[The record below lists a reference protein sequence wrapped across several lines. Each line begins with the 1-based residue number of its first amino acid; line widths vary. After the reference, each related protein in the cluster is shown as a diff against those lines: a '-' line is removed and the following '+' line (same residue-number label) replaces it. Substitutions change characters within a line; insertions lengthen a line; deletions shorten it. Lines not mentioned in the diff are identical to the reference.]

1 MSRIVLAGA
10 FGQRNPGD
18 DALLASFARALSGH
32 EIVATSSAATTT
44 VPGCEL
50 VAPGDA
56 TAVMR
61 QVRAADAVV
70 FAGGTIF
77 KELRSA
83 TGRSPSDLLGRA
95 LAMGFGTRA
104 LGKPLA
110 LVGVGAAPLRLGRSR
125 MLARQLVRQANL
137 LVLRDEESADVLAD
151 AGAPAPF
158 RIGADAAWPL
168 LDDAPKGGVDVD
180 RDPCDEVVVAL
191 SHDAGDRDLADA
203 LAAMLVPVLAAGLPV
218 TLQPWQ
224 VGRVGQRDDID
235 LARAVNARL
244 GGTARLDVPPADL
257 PEARERFAGA
267 RLVVAQRFHALVAAA
282 SAGVPAIAYAHEP
295 KLVGLARRLRQ
306 PSLTPGEDPARLGAA
321 ILDAARMAQAPSAAA
336 VRSQVAAADEG
347 FRLLRLVLD
356 GGRNPD
362 ADTIG
367 SLPLRPDRWI
377 ASTTRGAPA

>member
-18 DALLASFARALSGH
+18 DALLESFARALAGH
-32 EIVATSSAATTT
+32 ELVATSAAPVSG
-44 VPGCEL
+44 VPGVEL
-50 VAPGDA
+50 VGTGDP

-61 QVRAADAVV
+61 RVRAADAVV

-77 KELRSA
+77 KELRPA
-83 TGRSPSDLLGRA
+83 TGRPPVDLLARA

-110 LVGVGAAPLRLGRSR
+110 LVGVGAAPLRRGRSR
-125 MLARQLVRQANL
+125 MLARRLVHQASL
-137 LVLRDEESADVLAD
+137 LVLRDEESADVLVD

-168 LDDAPKGGVDVD
+168 LDRPLDPPATT
-180 RDPCDEVVVAL
+180 RDDVVVAL
-191 SHDAGDRDLADA
+191 SHDAGDRDLADE
-203 LAAMLVPVLAAGLPV
+203 LAAMLVPVLAGGLAV
-218 TLQPWQ
+218 ALQPWQ
-224 VGRVGQRDDID
+224 LGRVGQRDDID

-244 GGTARLDVPPADL
+244 GGTARIEVPPADL
-257 PEARERFAGA
+257 LEARERSAQA

-295 KLVGLARRLRQ
+295 KLAGLARRLAQ

-321 ILDAARMAQAPSAAA
+321 ILAAAHAAQPPSAAA
-336 VRSQVAAADEG
+336 VRAQYAAAEEG

-367 SLPLRPDRWI
+367 SLPLRPRAW
-377 ASTTRGAPA
+377 ATPTREAVRL

>member
-1 MSRIVLAGA
+1 MARIVLAGA

-18 DALLASFARALSGH
+18 DALLDAFAQALAGH
-32 EIVATSSAATTT
+32 EIIATSSAPATS
-44 VPGCEL
+44 VPGCDV
-50 VAPGDA
+50 VAPGDP

-61 QVRAADAVV
+61 RVRAADAVV

-77 KELRSA
+77 KELRPA
-83 TGRSPSDLLGRA
+83 TGRAPMDLLARA

-104 LGKPLA
+104 LGKQLA
-110 LVGVGAAPLRLGRSR
+110 LVGVGAAPLRRGRSR
-125 MLARQLVRQANL
+125 LLARRLVHQANL
-137 LVLRDEESADVLAD
+137 LVLRDEESAGVLVD

-168 LDDAPKGGVDVD
+168 LDRELEVEAGA
-180 RDPCDEVVVAL
+180 RDEVIVAL
-191 SHDAGDRDLADA
+191 SHDAGDRELADE

-218 TLQPWQ
+218 SLQPWQ
-224 VGRVGQRDDID
+224 VGRVGRRDDID

-244 GGTARLDVPPADL
+244 GGTARLEVPPADL
-257 PEARERFAGA
+257 LEARERFAGA
-267 RLVVAQRFHALVAAA
+267 RLVVAQRFHALVTAA

-295 KLVGLARRLRQ
+295 KLAGLARRLAQ
-306 PSLTPGEDPARLGAA
+306 PTLTPGEDPARLGAA
-321 ILDAARMAQAPSAAA
+321 ILDAARAGRPPSAAA
-336 VRSQVAAADEG
+336 VRAQYAAAEEG

-367 SLPLRPDRWI
+367 SLPLRPENWI
-377 ASTTRGAPA
+377 HRGVVA

>member
-1 MSRIVLAGA
+1 MSRLVLAGA

-18 DALLASFARALSGH
+18 DALLESFAHALAGH
-32 EIVATSSAATTT
+32 EIIATSSAPLSTF
-44 VPGCEL
+44 PGVEL
-50 VAPGDA
+50 VASSDP

-61 QVRAADAVV
+61 RVRAADAVV

-77 KELRSA
+77 KELRPG
-83 TGRSPSDLLGRA
+83 TGRSSADLLARA

-110 LVGVGAAPLRLGRSR
+110 LVGVGAAPLRRGRSR
-125 MLARQLVRQANL
+125 MLARRLVHQANL
-137 LVLRDEESADVLAD
+137 LVLRDEESADVLVD

-168 LDDAPKGGVDVD
+168 LDRNLDA
-180 RDPCDEVVVAL
+180 DPGARDEVIVAL
-191 SHDAGDRDLADA
+191 SHDAGDRELADD

-218 TLQPWQ
+218 SLQPWQ
-224 VGRVGQRDDID
+224 VGRVGRRDDID

-244 GGTARLDVPPADL
+244 GGTARLEVPPADL
-257 PEARERFAGA
+257 LEARERFAGA

-295 KLVGLARRLRQ
+295 KLAGLARRLAQ
-306 PSLTPGEDPARLGAA
+306 PTLTPSEDPARLGAA
-321 ILDAARMAQAPSAAA
+321 ILAAAQAAQPPSAAA
-336 VRSQVAAADEG
+336 VRAQYAAAEEG

-356 GGRNPD
+356 RGRNPD

-367 SLPLRPDRWI
+367 SLPLRPVAWEHP
-377 ASTTRGAPA
+377 ARGALA

>member
-18 DALLASFARALSGH
+18 DALLRAFAHALAGH
-32 EIVATSSAATTT
+32 EVVATSSAPFAT

-50 VAPGDA
+50 VAPGDPA
-56 TAVMR
+56 AVMR
-61 QVRAADAVV
+61 RVRAADAVV
-70 FAGGTIF
+70 FAGGTVF
-77 KELRSA
+77 KELRAA
-83 TGRSPSDLLGRA
+83 TCRSPVDLLARA

-110 LVGVGAAPLRLGRSR
+110 LVGVGAAALPRGRSR
-125 MLARQLVRQANL
+125 MLARRLVHQANL
-137 LVLRDEESADVLAD
+137 LVLRDEESADVLVQ

-168 LDDAPKGGVDVD
+168 LDRELDAEPVAG
-180 RDPCDEVVVAL
+180 DEVIVAL
-191 SHDAGDRDLADA
+191 SHDAGDRELADE

-218 TLQPWQ
+218 SLQPWQ
-224 VGRVGQRDDID
+224 VGRIGRRDDID

-244 GGTARLDVPPADL
+244 GGTARLEVPPADL
-257 PEARERFAGA
+257 LEARERFGAA

-295 KLVGLARRLRQ
+295 KLAGLARRLAQ
-306 PSLTPGEDPARLGAA
+306 PTLTPGEDPARLGAA
-321 ILDAARMAQAPSAAA
+321 ILAAARTAAPPSAAA
-336 VRSQVAAADEG
+336 VRAQYAAAEEG

-367 SLPLRPDRWI
+367 SLPLRPQTWNSPR
-377 ASTTRGAPA
+377 AAAVGA